1 MEKMRHH
8 LRTRLTALLLALV
21 CVLGL
26 LPTAAFAASDT
37 IKLKNFGMSGVAYQS
52 KALGRCTLHQMYYD
66 DGGKTTVGFCGT
78 KGGGMGDSLK
88 GQTWSKQQEI
98 TDSTVN
104 VMMAYYYA
112 HSTGVFTDAA
122 KAAGVDDVW
131 GPGYTWYMN
140 AWVQACIWR
149 YQQGSMG
156 DPVTSCAEELMAV
169 YNSLEGTHY
178 TSIDDELDG
187 RSFRDRTKF
196 ILDGGAGMWG
206 DCKAYLYNFTG
217 AGSSAHPA
225 SSVQKVI
232 LGELKITEITEEEY
246 SLIVKKVDAT
256 NPSKGLPGAEFHIQ
270 SENGSFSKDV
280 VTGADGTCK
289 VEHLD
294 PGTYAVTE
302 TKAPDGYEID
312 NAGPQYVVLP
322 SNGNKTV
329 TVTFTDSP
337 PSGGEGKIRKVD
349 ADDPTKGLPGAVIK
363 ITGVDNSFVGTYTTG
378 EGGYLTDV
386 PWDTMPTGSYVAE
399 EMTPP
404 EGYTKSPDQNKI
416 KQSFVWD
423 GKTDVSLVFENDS
436 KVKVKLIKL
445 DDSDNPLSGA
455 VFNIV
460 KDGQIV
466 GTEETG
472 ADGSITV
479 TDVTEG
485 MYAFVEVSAP
495 APYAKLDTPVF
506 AHVDQATING
516 GGTVTVTASDKK
528 LPNLT
533 ILKRDAKTGDVIA
546 NTNFEIKG
554 IHYGFHQDVTT
565 GPDGT
570 ATLTGIPVD
579 SYEVT
584 EISVPDPYVVSDE
597 PTQTI
602 WLEAGDSKQLIFDN
616 QKQPL
621 LRITKI
627 EKGTNTPIPDTV
639 FLLEAIDSDYRQNL
653 TTGKDGWVELRVAPG
668 SYRITEQSVPEP
680 YVIGEERTK
689 TISLNGGD
697 EKEVIFEN
705 LKKPELTLYKIDA
718 DSQQPIPDTVF
729 RVEAINGDY
738 QDDWKTG
745 PDGMATKR
753 VAPGTYRVTEISVPA
768 PYYLPD
774 KDADRVQTVSLNAGD
789 VKKLTFKNRKAP
801 ELTIYKEDSVAGA
814 PIEGA
819 KFHVTYTS
827 NGEAAEAPA
836 TIDFGYI
843 FTYARGEI
851 KLHEQGKRLYPGEYT
866 ITEVAPAPGFQMKE
880 PTTQKVII
888 HGNESKTVTF
898 QNEPLNAIIVEKYD
912 SVTHEALPGCTFQLR
927 FLGGTSGTGGTV
939 IGQKVTGQNGTCIWT
954 GLTAGTYVVEEIDPA
969 DGYSIINS
977 SETVYLAD
985 SGEQSVVTVKFD
997 NSPDGMLL
1005 IRKVCSVN
1013 PSITLQDAEFKITYA
1028 DGTLIGDGNGIY
1040 RTDAHGEIRIEGLK
1054 PGKSVIVTETRA
1066 PDGFIID
1073 TQSQTVQIKEG
1084 RTVTLTFKNQPRGKL
1099 IIQKRDSISGQP
1111 LSGAEFRVTTAAGCE
1126 VGLDG
1131 VIGTATLTQNGLFTT
1146 DSNGEIR
1153 ISNLAPGAYVL
1164 TEVKAPAG
1172 YVMDAP
1178 STNVVIGPNGD
1189 TQTVVV
1195 TNTPKGGLIVE
1206 KYDKI
1211 TKQPLA
1217 DARFKIVY
1225 SNGELLPDNEGLTS
1239 SNGLYTTDQNGQI
1252 VIPKV
1257 YPGTLVVTEDKA
1269 PDFYQKDPTPQTV
1282 VVNAG
1287 DTQTLRFYD
1296 DPLCTLTILKRDAVT
1311 HKPLAG
1317 GQFLVQYSDGH
1328 VIGPNNGLYTTGTDG
1343 TVTVSGL
1350 RPNATVV
1357 VSEQKAPKGYIL
1369 DQTPKNIVVRSGV
1382 ANGLI
1387 FDDQPG
1393 TTLIIQKFIEGTEN
1407 EPLSGVAFKVTDG
1420 AGAAVGPDD
1429 GTYYTD
1435 KAGEIVLSGIEPGTT
1450 VKAREIKTVDGF
1462 VLDGTP
1468 QDILIKGGEVQ
1479 RLTFWNKRAGTLIIE
1494 KLDSVTKA
1502 PLSGAQFK
1510 VLYADGRVVD
1520 TEGGKLSS
1528 NGIYITDSNGQ
1539 IKITNVVGTLV
1550 VTEEKCPEGYV
1561 MGSNDK
1567 SQTIVVNPQ
1576 DTQTLRFYNDP
1587 MCSLTLTKLD
1597 SVTGKPVPGTEFTV
1611 KDGDGN
1617 VLGRY
1622 ITGKD
1627 GTVVVTGLIPGST
1640 VVVSESRVPD
1650 GYVLDT
1656 TPKTIIVKN
1665 GSNSVSSGGSSSNGG
1680 NSNGNGSGGND
1691 LTFENDPKMTL
1702 TIHKYIEGT
1711 ENEPLS
1717 GVAFKVTDGG
1727 GKEVGPNN
1735 GVYYTDKSG
1744 DIVLEGLVPGTTII
1758 AREIKTVEGFV
1769 LDGTP
1774 QTIKIEAGKS
1784 PSMTFW
1790 NKRDC
1795 SLTILKQS
1803 TSKEP
1808 LTGAVFH
1815 VTDEDGA
1822 AIGTNNGRYT
1832 TDRNGLITITGLQP
1846 GQVLVVTE
1854 EKAPNGYV
1862 RDMTP
1867 KTIKIKQGVANS
1879 LTFENA
1885 KAGSLVINKRSSVDK
1900 KIPLEG
1906 VTFKIT
1912 TSTGEF
1918 LPDENGKISS
1928 NGLYYTD
1935 AAGQIILNGIV
1946 GTLVVTEV
1954 QTIDGYTI
1962 HEANRSQTVEVKPDD
1977 TQTLYFYNAPLCS
1990 LTLTKLDS
1998 VTGKPV
2004 PGTEFTVKDGD
2015 GTILGRYTTGKDGT
2029 VVVTGL
2035 VPGSTVVVSESRVP
2049 DGYVL
2054 DTTPKTIIVRNGS
2067 NSVSSGGS
2075 SSGGSSGNG
2084 SGGNDLTF
2092 ENDPKMTLTIHKY
2105 IEGTANEP
2113 LAGVAF
2119 KVVDGSGK
2127 PLNPDGGFYYTNNA
2141 GEIVLEGLEPGT
2153 TITAQEVKT
2162 VDGYV
2167 LDGRPQ
2173 SIKIEAGKAQ
2183 NLTFWNKPAGSL
2195 VIRKLDKE
2203 TGKPLA
2209 GVEFEM
2215 IYAEGG
2221 YVDDANGHL
2230 SSKGLY
2236 TTDDHG
2242 EIHISGIVGTV
2253 VVKETRPLPG
2263 YTIEPGRESQTVVVN
2278 PQETQTL
2285 TFYNIPAN
2293 TLTIQKYVDGT
2304 DNEPLAGVEFLV
2316 TDSTGAVV
2324 GPNNGYYTTDMD
2336 GRISIP
2342 GLTPGTT
2349 ITVKETKTLD
2359 GYILDGQPQSIT
2371 IKEGGAQSL
2380 TFRNKK
2386 AGGLIINKV
2395 DAATK
2400 EPLAGVK
2407 FKITY
2412 ADGSNVDLEGGK
2424 ISSNGL
2430 YTTDSLGQIKILGIV
2445 GTVIVEE
2452 IETLP
2457 GYVIDPNTK
2466 RQTVQVNA
2474 NDTQTIT
2481 FENVSVGGLE
2491 LIKVSASDKTKR
2503 IPNTTFEIRKMDGG
2517 LVTTVTT
2524 DSTGRVHVDLDAG
2537 DYYAVEIEAGKGFK
2551 IDETPRYFTVKDGE
2565 TTTLTVTNK
2574 ALSGIQIHKIDS
2586 ATKKG
2591 IYGVT
2596 FLLYDSTNTPIG
2608 QYTSDDQGYV
2618 YIEDITEAGRYY
2630 LKELENEGYLVDTQM
2645 KTVYVK
2651 PGEVTLV
2658 EWENTAVTGQIQVT
2672 KTSED
2677 YNSMNGWPA
2686 GTPIPGTEFEIY
2698 HYRTN
2703 NLVDTIRT
2711 DKNGLAV
2718 SKPLPLGRYKIVE
2731 SKSAEFY
2738 GLDPTP
2744 IEVEIEYAGQ
2754 IVKTAMTNKALYTNV
2769 SINKRGYAQVMPG
2782 QQIRYDF
2789 SGIANNSTTALSS
2802 FYWRDTLPAALRLDR
2817 IVTGTYNV
2825 QGNYK
2830 IVYRTNLSGETYRVL
2845 DDNVSTTK
2853 NSVVAASPAALGLAS
2868 GEYVT
2873 EVMFVFGVVPSNF
2886 RQVEAPQIHCNVVS
2900 WLKGGAQFVNQ
2911 ADVGG
2916 IYNGQWIMATDR
2928 WVTTVYKPV
2937 KPSKPLPRT
2946 GY

>member
-1 MEKMRHH
+1 MERTRHH
-8 LRTRLTALLLALV
+8 LRTRLVALLLALV

-26 LPTAAFAASDT
+26 FPTTAFAAADT
-37 IKLKNFGMSGVAYQS
+37 IKLKEFGMSGVAYQS
-52 KALGRCTLHQMYYD
+52 KALGRCTLHQMYYEN
-66 DGGKTTVGFCGT
+66 GSATTVGFCGT
-78 KGGGMGDSLK
+78 KGAGMGNSLK
-88 GQTWSKQQEI
+88 GQTWGNKSEI
-98 TDSTVN
+98 SDSTVKI
-104 VMMAYYYA
+104 MMAYYYA
-112 HSTGVFTDAA
+112 HSTGTFTDEAHA
-122 KAAGVDDVW
+122 LGADDVW
-131 GPGYTWYMN
+131 GPEYTWYMN

-156 DPVTSCAEELMAV
+156 DPVIACAEELMAV
-169 YNSLEGTHY
+169 YNSLKGTHY
-178 TSIDDELDG
+178 TSIDEELDG
-187 RSFRDRTKF
+187 RSFRDRTQF
-196 ILDGGAGMWG
+196 ILDGGAGLWG
-206 DCKAYLYNFTG
+206 DCKVYLYSFTG
-217 AGSSAHPA
+217 AGSEAHPA

-232 LGELKITEITEEEY
+232 LGELKITEITEEDY
-246 SLIVKKVDAT
+246 SLIVKKVDST

-280 VTGADGTCK
+280 VTGADGTYK
-289 VEHLD
+289 QEHLD

-302 TKAPDGYEID
+302 TAPPPGGYEID
-312 NAGPQYVVLP
+312 NPGPQYVVLP
-322 SNGNKTV
+322 GNGNNTV
-329 TVTFTDSP
+329 TVTFMDSP
-337 PSGGEGKIRKVD
+337 PSSGDGSIRKVD
-349 ADDPTKGLPGAVIK
+349 ADDPSKGLAGAVIR
-363 ITGVDNSFVGTYTTG
+363 ITGVDNSFTGTYVTG

-399 EMTPP
+399 EVTPP
-404 EGYTKSPDQNKI
+404 EGYTKSPDQSKV
-416 KQSFVWD
+416 KQTFVWD

-436 KVKVKLIKL
+436 KVKIKLIKL
-445 DDSDNPLSGA
+445 DDSDNPLPGA

-460 KDGQIV
+460 KDGQII
-466 GTEETG
+466 GTEKTG

-485 MYAFVEVSAP
+485 LYAFVEVSAP
-495 APYAKLDTPVF
+495 APYAKLDEPVF

-516 GGTVTVTASDKK
+516 GGTVTVSAADKR

-533 ILKRDAKTGDVIA
+533 ILKRDKQTGDVIP
-546 NTNFEIKG
+546 NTHFEIKG
-554 IHYGFHQDVTT
+554 IHYGYHDDVST
-565 GPDGT
+565 GPDGKAVLT
-570 ATLTGIPVD
+570 ALPSD

-584 EISVPDPYVVSDE
+584 EKSVPDPWVVGDE

-602 WLEAGDSKQLIFDN
+602 WLEGGDNKELIFDN
-616 QKQPL
+616 LKQPL
-621 LRITKI
+621 LKISKI
-627 EKGTNTPIPDTV
+627 EKGTGTKIPGTV
-639 FLLEAIDSDYRQNL
+639 FLLEAIDGDYRHEV
-653 TTGKDGWVELRVAPG
+653 TTEANGSVELRVAPG
-668 SYRITEQSVPEP
+668 SYKITEQSVPEP
-680 YVIGEERTK
+680 YYISDKPTQ

-697 EKEVIFEN
+697 EKEVIFQN
-705 LKKPELTLYKIDA
+705 FKKPELTLSKIDA
-718 DSQQPIPDTVF
+718 DTKEPIPGTVL

-738 QDDWKTG
+738 QDDWTTG
-745 PDGMATKR
+745 PDGKVTKY
-753 VAPGTYRVTEISVPA
+753 VTPGTFRVTEISVPS
-768 PYYLPD
+768 PWYLPD
-774 KDADRVQTVSLNAGD
+774 KDADRVQTISLNPGD
-789 VKKLTFKNRKAP
+789 VKELVFRNRKEP
-801 ELTIYKEDSVAGA
+801 EITIFKEDSVAGA
-814 PIEGA
+814 PVEGA

-827 NGEAAEAPA
+827 NGEASEAPA
-836 TIDFGYI
+836 SADYGYL
-843 FTYARGEI
+843 FTDANGEI
-851 KLHEQGKRLYPGEYT
+851 KLHEQGKKLYPGEYT
-866 ITEVAPAPGFQMKE
+866 ITEVAPPPGFQMKE
-880 PTTQKVII
+880 PSTQTVIL

-912 SVTHEALPGCTFQLR
+912 SVSHEALPGCTFQLR

-939 IGQKVTGQNGTCIWT
+939 IGQKVTGKNGTCIWT
-954 GLTAGTYVVEEIDPA
+954 GLTAGTYICEELDPA

-985 SGEQSVVTVKFD
+985 SGEQSVVTVRFD
-997 NSPDGMLL
+997 NSPDGNLL

-1013 PSITLQDAEFKITYA
+1013 PSITLQDAEFKVTYA
-1028 DGTLIGDGNGIY
+1028 DGTLIGDSNGIY
-1040 RTDAHGEIRIEGLK
+1040 RSDENGEVRISGLK
-1054 PGKSVIVTETRA
+1054 PGKSVVVTEVRA
-1066 PDGFIID
+1066 PDGFILD
-1073 TQSQTVQIKEG
+1073 TQSQTIQIKEG
-1084 RTVTLTFKNQPRGKL
+1084 RTVSLTFKNQPRGKL

-1111 LSGAEFRVTTAAGCE
+1111 LSGAQFRLTTPAGCE

-1131 VIGTATLTQNGLFTT
+1131 VIGTATLTQNGIFTT

-1153 ISNLAPGAYVL
+1153 VSNLAPGALIL
-1164 TEVKAPAG
+1164 TEIKAPAG
-1172 YVMDAP
+1172 YVIDNP
-1178 STNVVIGPNGD
+1178 STNVMIGPNGD
-1189 TQTVVV
+1189 TQTVIV
-1195 TNTPKGGLIVE
+1195 TNTPKGSLVVE

-1217 DARFKIVY
+1217 GARFKIVY

-1252 VIPKV
+1252 VISKV
-1257 YPGTLVVTEDKA
+1257 QPGTLVVTEDKA

-1311 HKPLAG
+1311 HKPLSG

-1328 VIGPNNGLYTTGTDG
+1328 AVGPNNGLYTTGTDG

-1350 RPNATVV
+1350 RPNATVM

-1382 ANGLI
+1382 VNGLI

-1429 GTYYTD
+1429 GVYYTD
-1435 KAGEIVLSGIEPGTT
+1435 KVGEIVLSGIEPGTT

-1494 KLDSVTKA
+1494 KLDSVTKT
-1502 PLSGAQFK
+1502 PLVGAQFK

-1528 NGIYITDSNGQ
+1528 NGIYFTDSNGQ

-1567 SQTIVVNPQ
+1567 SQTVVVRPQ

-1597 SVTGKPVPGTEFTV
+1597 SVTGKPVANTEFTV

-1622 ITGKD
+1622 VTGKD

-1665 GSNSVSSGGSSSNGG
+1665 GSG
-1680 NSNGNGSGGND
+1680 NSW
-1691 LTFENDPKMTL
+1691 T
-1702 TIHKYIEGT
+1702 
-1711 ENEPLS
+1711 
-1717 GVAFKVTDGG
+1717 
-1727 GKEVGPNN
+1727 
-1735 GVYYTDKSG
+1735 
-1744 DIVLEGLVPGTTII
+1744 
-1758 AREIKTVEGFV
+1758 
-1769 LDGTP
+1769 
-1774 QTIKIEAGKS
+1774 
-1784 PSMTFW
+1784 
-1790 NKRDC
+1790 
-1795 SLTILKQS
+1795 
-1803 TSKEP
+1803 
-1808 LTGAVFH
+1808 
-1815 VTDEDGA
+1815 
-1822 AIGTNNGRYT
+1822 
-1832 TDRNGLITITGLQP
+1832 
-1846 GQVLVVTE
+1846 
-1854 EKAPNGYV
+1854 
-1862 RDMTP
+1862 
-1867 KTIKIKQGVANS
+1867 
-1879 LTFENA
+1879 
-1885 KAGSLVINKRSSVDK
+1885 
-1900 KIPLEG
+1900 
-1906 VTFKIT
+1906 
-1912 TSTGEF
+1912 
-1918 LPDENGKISS
+1918 
-1928 NGLYYTD
+1928 
-1935 AAGQIILNGIV
+1935 
-1946 GTLVVTEV
+1946 
-1954 QTIDGYTI
+1954 
-1962 HEANRSQTVEVKPDD
+1962 
-1977 TQTLYFYNAPLCS
+1977 
-1990 LTLTKLDS
+1990 
-1998 VTGKPV
+1998 
-2004 PGTEFTVKDGD
+2004 
-2015 GTILGRYTTGKDGT
+2015 
-2029 VVVTGL
+2029 
-2035 VPGSTVVVSESRVP
+2035 
-2049 DGYVL
+2049 
-2054 DTTPKTIIVRNGS
+2054 
-2067 NSVSSGGS
+2067 SGGS
-2075 SSGGSSGNG
+2075 SSGGNSSSSSDSSGN
-2084 SGGNDLTF
+2084 GNDLTF

-2127 PLNPDGGFYYTNNA
+2127 PLNPDGGIYYTNNA

-2153 TITAQEVKT
+2153 TITAQEIKT
-2162 VDGYV
+2162 VDGFV

-2183 NLTFWNKPAGSL
+2183 NLTFWNKRAGSL
-2195 VIRKLDKE
+2195 IIRKLDKQS
-2203 TGKPLA
+2203 GKPLA
-2209 GVEFEM
+2209 NVEFEVQ
-2215 IYAEGG
+2215 YAEGG
-2221 YVDDANGHL
+2221 FVDDDNGHL

-2236 TTDDHG
+2236 TTNDHG

-2253 VVKETRPLPG
+2253 VIKETRPLPN
-2263 YTIEPGRESQTVVVN
+2263 YTIEPGRESQTITVN
-2278 PQETQTL
+2278 PQETQTA

-2293 TLTIQKYVDGT
+2293 TLTIEKYLETETGNEPLKGVTFLVTDSSGAFVGNSNGEYTTDETGSVVLPGLTPGTTVTAKEIKVPEGVVLDSAPKSILIKEGEAQVLRFVNKAAGALVIQKLDKLTNKPLAGVEFELTYAEGGYVDAANGHLSSNGRYTTNDAGEIRISGVTGT
-2304 DNEPLAGVEFLV
+2304 IVVKEVKCLPGYTIDPATQTQTVKVNPADTQTLKFYNVPGTTLTIQKLVTGTKDQPLAGVEFLI
-2316 TDSTGAVV
+2316 TDSSGAYI
-2324 GPNNGYYTTDMD
+2324 GPNQGIYRTDEY
-2336 GRISIP
+2336 GRITLS
-2342 GLTPGTT
+2342 GLEPGTV
-2349 ITVKETKTLD
+2349 ITAKETKTVDGFVLD
-2359 GYILDGQPQSIT
+2359 GTPKSIE
-2371 IKEGGAQSL
+2371 IKEGEAQTL
-2380 TFRNKK
+2380 TF
-2386 AGGLIINKV
+2386 
-2395 DAATK
+2395 
-2400 EPLAGVK
+2400 
-2407 FKITY
+2407 Y
-2412 ADGSNVDLEGGK
+2412 
-2424 ISSNGL
+2424 
-2430 YTTDSLGQIKILGIV
+2430 
-2445 GTVIVEE
+2445 
-2452 IETLP
+2452 
-2457 GYVIDPNTK
+2457 
-2466 RQTVQVNA
+2466 NA
-2474 NDTQTIT
+2474 P
-2481 FENVSVGGLE
+2481 VGGLE

-2517 LVTTVTT
+2517 LVETVTT

-2537 DYYAVEIEAGKGFK
+2537 DYYAVETEAGKGFK
-2551 IDETPRYFTVKDGE
+2551 IDETPQYFTVKDGE

-2574 ALSGIQIHKIDS
+2574 AFSGILIHKIDS

-2591 IYGVT
+2591 IYGAT

-2618 YIEDITEAGRYY
+2618 YIEDITESGRYY

-2651 PGEVTLV
+2651 PGETTLI

-2731 SKSAEFY
+2731 SKAAEFY

-2754 IVKTAMTNKALYTNV
+2754 IVKAAMTNKALYTNV

-2789 SGIANNSTTALSS
+2789 TGIANNSTTALSS
-2802 FYWRDTLPAALRLDR
+2802 FYWRDTLPSALRLDK

-2830 IVYRTNLSGETYRVL
+2830 IVYRTNLSGETYRVIA
-2845 DDNVSTTK
+2845 DNVSTAK

-2886 RQVEAPQIHCNVVS
+2886 RQVEAPQIHCNVIS
-2900 WLKGGAQFVNQ
+2900 WVKGGAQFVNQ

-2916 IYNGQWIMATDR
+2916 VYNGQWIMATDR